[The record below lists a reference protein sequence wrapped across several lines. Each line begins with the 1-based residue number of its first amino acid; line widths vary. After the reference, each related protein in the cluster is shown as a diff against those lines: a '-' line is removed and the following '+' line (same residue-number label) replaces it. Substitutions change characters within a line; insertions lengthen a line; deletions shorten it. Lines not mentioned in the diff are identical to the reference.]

1 MGFVVK
7 RGDKYSAR
15 LVIPKALRPILG
27 QNEFKKSLGT
37 SSKTEAELRAAP
49 LILHWKKLIEDART
63 DGVIAKAK
71 ALRRALDNSPNN
83 DLIDEDGFWESTK
96 TGIIED
102 AIEDIILGGRGIE
115 RIDNKEDNA
124 KAKTFFDI
132 ASGQV
137 TTLDDY
143 VDGWLL
149 SIEHLKARTIKQMK
163 RDVNDFLKDCLL
175 YTSPSPRDRTRS
187 RMPSSA

>member
-1 MGFVVK
+1 MGFVLK
-7 RGDKYSAR
+7 RGDKYFAR

-37 SSKTEAELRAAP
+37 SSKTEAELCAAP
-49 LILHWKKLIEDART
+49 LILHWKKLIEDAKT
-63 DGVIAKAK
+63 NGVIAKAK
-71 ALRRALDNSPNN
+71 ALRRALENSPNN
-83 DLIDEDGFWESTK
+83 DLIDKDGFWASTK

-102 AIEDIILGGRGIE
+102 AIEDSILGGRDIDS
-115 RIDNKEDNA
+115 IDNKEEKA
-124 KAKTFFDI
+124 KAKAKIFLDI

-149 SIEHLKARTIKQMK
+149 SIEHLKARTIKQM
-163 RDVNDFLKDCLL
+163 
-175 YTSPSPRDRTRS
+175 
-187 RMPSSA
+187 

>member
-7 RGDKYSAR
+7 RRDKFSAR
-15 LVIPKALRPILG
+15 LSIPRALRPILG

-37 SSKTEAELRAAP
+37 SNKTGAELRAAP
-49 LILHWKKLIEDART
+49 LVLHWKKLIEDAKT

-71 ALRRALDNSPNN
+71 
-83 DLIDEDGFWESTK
+83 I
-96 TGIIED
+96 
-102 AIEDIILGGRGIE
+102 
-115 RIDNKEDNA
+115 
-124 KAKTFFDI
+124 FFDI

-149 SIEHLKARTIKQMK
+149 SIEHLEARTIKHMK
-163 RDVNDFLKDCLL
+163 RDVYDFLKEERIQLPTRKSGVAWIRRSNDI
-175 YTSPSPRDRTRS
+175 SPKSIKRKVGS
-187 RMPSSA
+187 LGSSTVT

>member
-27 QNEFKKSLGT
+27 QNEFKKSFRALN
-37 SSKTEAELRAAP
+37 KTEAELRAAP
-49 LILHWKKLIEDART
+49 LILHWKKLIEDAKT
-63 DGVIAKAK
+63 DGVTAKAK
-71 ALRRALDNSPNN
+71 ALKRALDHSPNN
-83 DLIDEDGFWESTK
+83 DLIDRDGFWASTK

-102 AIEDIILGGRGIE
+102 AIEDIILGGRDVKS
-115 RIDNKEDNA
+115 IDSKEEKA

-137 TTLDDY
+137 TTLDDL
-143 VDGWLL
+143 VGGWLL
-149 SIEHLKARTIKQMK
+149 SIECLKA
-163 RDVNDFLKDCLL
+163 LL
-175 YTSPSPRDRTRS
+175 LRCRLFKVTNFQERERRNKPNEEPSL
-187 RMPSSA
+187 MMNA

>member
-1 MGFVVK
+1 MIGFVVK

-27 QNEFKKSLGT
+27 QNKFKKSLGT
-37 SSKTEAELRAAP
+37 LNKTEAEFRAAP

-63 DGVIAKAK
+63 DGVTAKAK
-71 ALRRALDNSPNN
+71 ALRRALDNNPSN

-96 TGIIED
+96 TGIIEN
-102 AIEDIILGGRGIE
+102 AIEDIILGGRDIDS
-115 RIDNKEDNA
+115 IDNKEEKA

-149 SIEHLKARTIKQMK
+149 SIAHLKASTIKQMK
-163 RDVNDFLKDCLL
+163 RDVNDFLK
-175 YTSPSPRDRTRS
+175 
-187 RMPSSA
+187 

>member
-1 MGFVVK
+1 
-7 RGDKYSAR
+7 
-15 LVIPKALRPILG
+15 
-27 QNEFKKSLGT
+27 
-37 SSKTEAELRAAP
+37 
-49 LILHWKKLIEDART
+49 LHWQRLIEDAKT

-83 DLIDEDGFWESTK
+83 DLIDEDGFWKSTK
-96 TGIIED
+96 TGIIKV
-102 AIEDIILGGRGIE
+102 AIEDIILGGRDIE
-115 RIDNKEDNA
+115 SIDNKEEKA
-124 KAKTFFDI
+124 KAKIFFDI

-163 RDVNDFLKDCLL
+163 
-175 YTSPSPRDRTRS
+175 
-187 RMPSSA
+187 

>member
-1 MGFVVK
+1 
-7 RGDKYSAR
+7 
-15 LVIPKALRPILG
+15 
-27 QNEFKKSLGT
+27 
-37 SSKTEAELRAAP
+37 
-49 LILHWKKLIEDART
+49 LIEGAKT
-63 DGVIAKAK
+63 DGVTTKAK
-71 ALRRALDNSPNN
+71 ALRRALDNSSNK

-102 AIEDIILGGRGIE
+102 VIEEIILGGRRINI
-115 RIDNKEDNA
+115 IDNTEDKA

-149 SIEHLKARTIKQMK
+149 SIKHLKARIIKQRGTDTTANK
-163 RDVNDFLKDCLL
+163 RALPLG
-175 YTSPSPRDRTRS
+175 
-187 RMPSSA
+187 

>member
-15 LVIPKALRPILG
+15 LSIPKALRPILG
-27 QNEFKKSLGT
+27 QNEFKKSLRT
-37 SSKTEAELRAAP
+37 SNKTEAELRAAP
-49 LILHWKKLIEDART
+49 LILHWKKLIEDAKT
-63 DGVIAKAK
+63 DGVTAKAK

-83 DLIDEDGFWESTK
+83 ALLDEDGFWESTK

-102 AIEDIILGGRGIE
+102 AIEDIILGGRDIDS
-115 RIDNKEDNA
+115 IDNNEEKA

-149 SIEHLKARTIKQMK
+149 SIEHLKARTVKQ
-163 RDVNDFLKDCLL
+163 L
-175 YTSPSPRDRTRS
+175 
-187 RMPSSA
+187 

>member
-37 SSKTEAELRAAP
+37 SNKTEAELRAAP
-49 LILHWKKLIEDART
+49 LILHWKKLIEDAKT

-83 DLIDEDGFWESTK
+83 DCIDEDGFWESTK

-102 AIEDIILGGRGIE
+102 AIEDIILGGRDIE
-115 RIDNKEDNA
+115 SIDNKEDKA

-143 VDGWLL
+143 VGGWLL
-149 SIEHLKARTIKQMK
+149 SIEYLKA
-163 RDVNDFLKDCLL
+163 LL
-175 YTSPSPRDRTRS
+175 LRCRLFKVTNFQERERRNKPNEEPSL
-187 RMPSSA
+187 MMNA